1 MTQNK
6 SQVLA
11 HGTIDAAF
19 RHEERERESMN
30 YLGYP
35 IENFQIFGR

>member
-19 RHEERERESMN
+19 RHEERERVHELPWVPN
-30 YLGYP
+30 
-35 IENFQIFGR
+35 